1 MFGKDDLDPFAE
13 GEDNGIQKIYLEVD
27 VNFIHIAGNLGA
39 DPEVRFTSSGK
50 KVTTLKVASRSRRGK
65 NGEDVTIW
73 WRVTIWGEQFDKMIS
88 FLKKGSAVMVY
99 GDVHKPEI
107 FTDREG
113 KPQVSLEITAVHI
126 EFSPF
131 GKPGGSQTTGQA
143 EGQPQATG
151 PAAPF
156 GTPPQAD
163 VANPY
168 MGFPP
173 AKAGAAQGKGETFDD
188 EVPF

>member
-1 MFGKDDLDPFAE
+1 M
-13 GEDNGIQKIYLEVD
+13 
-27 VNFIHIAGNLGA
+27 NFIHIAGNLGA
-39 DPEVRFTSSGK
+39 DPEVRFTSTGK
-50 KVTTLKVASRSRRGK
+50 KVTTLKVATRSRRGK
-65 NGEDVTIW
+65 GGEETTIW

-131 GKPGGSQTTGQA
+131 GKPGGQPAAPGA
-143 EGQPQATG
+143 EGQPQAHTG
-151 PAAPF
+151 PVPPF
-156 GTPPQAD
+156 GAVPQSDTP
-163 VANPY
+163 VNPY
-168 MGFPP
+168 VG
-173 AKAGAAQGKGETFDD
+173 AGKVGAPQGKGETFDD

>member
-1 MFGKDDLDPFAE
+1 M
-13 GEDNGIQKIYLEVD
+13 
-27 VNFIHIAGNLGA
+27 NFIHIAGNLGA

-50 KVTTLKVASRSRRGK
+50 KVTVLRVATRSRRGK
-65 NGEDVTIW
+65 NNEDITIW
-73 WRVTIWGEQFDKMIS
+73 WRVTVWGEQFDKMIS

-107 FTDREG
+107 FTDKEG
-113 KPQVSLEITAVHI
+113 KPQVSLEITAVHL

-131 GKPGGSQTTGQA
+131 GKPASAQGGQTT
-143 EGQPQATG
+143 EGATP

-156 GTPPQAD
+156 GTQNLNEAPP
-163 VANPY
+163 NPY

-173 AKAGAAQGKGETFDD
+173 KAGTVQGKGETFDD

>member
-1 MFGKDDLDPFAE
+1 
-13 GEDNGIQKIYLEVD
+13 

-39 DPEVRFTSSGK
+39 DPEVRFTTSGK
-50 KVTTLKVASRSRRGK
+50 KVTTFKVASRSRRGK
-65 NGEDVTIW
+65 NGEEMTIW
-73 WRVTIWGEQFDKMIS
+73 WRVTVWGEQFDKMIS

-113 KPQVSLEITAVHI
+113 KPQVSLEITAAHL

-131 GKPGGSQTTGQA
+131 GKPGGQA
-143 EGQPQATG
+143 EGQQAAGHAG

-156 GTPPQAD
+156 GNVPQAEP
-163 VANPY
+163 APNPY
-168 MGFPP
+168 MGFQG
-173 AKAGAAQGKGETFDD
+173 AKAGSTQGKGETFDD

>member
-1 MFGKDDLDPFAE
+1 MGSK
-13 GEDNGIQKIYLEVD
+13 YLLEAD

-50 KVTTLKVASRSRRGK
+50 KVTTLKVATRSRRGK
-65 NGEDVTIW
+65 NGEDITIW
-73 WRVTIWGEQFDKMIS
+73 WRVTIWGEQFDKMVS

-113 KPQVSLEITAVHI
+113 KPQVSLDITAVHI

-131 GKPGGSQTTGQA
+131 GKPGGSQTPGQ
-143 EGQPQATG
+143 EGQQQQPQAHSG

-156 GTPPQAD
+156 GVPPAD
-163 VANPY
+163 GVANPY
-168 MGFPP
+168 MGFQQ
-173 AKAGAAQGKGETFDD
+173 KAGATQGKGETYDD

>member
-1 MFGKDDLDPFAE
+1 M
-13 GEDNGIQKIYLEVD
+13 
-27 VNFIHIAGNLGA
+27 NFIHIAGNLGA

-65 NGEDVTIW
+65 NNEETTIW
-73 WRVTIWGEQFDKMIS
+73 WRVTIWGEQFDKMVS

-99 GDVHKPEI
+99 GDIHKPEI

-113 KPQVSLEITAVHI
+113 KPQVSLEITAVHL

-131 GKPGGSQTTGQA
+131 GKPGGQA
-143 EGQPQATG
+143 GEGQQQAGHAG

-156 GTPPQAD
+156 GNVPHGEAP
-163 VANPY
+163 ANPY
-168 MGFPP
+168 MGFPG
-173 AKAGAAQGKGETFDD
+173 AKAGTAQGKGETFDD